1 MGYFKKQNAHVCG
14 VFCFPK
20 CPASFFLIP
29 FGHPFGYHG
38 KKEKKSNQILHSIM
52 ALE

>member
-1 MGYFKKQNAHVCG
+1 MGYFRKNKNAYVCE

-20 CPASFFLIP
+20 CPTSFICDTLWAPI
-29 FGHPFGYHG
+29 GYHG
-38 KKEKKSNQILHSIM
+38 KKKKKHQILHSIM